1 MLIGQIGHG
10 GGTAL
15 VQQVKQ
21 RQQKHVTFINELDE
35 PSAKIFNTSL
45 HSQQQQQQSLS
56 EVTPVEDKTAV
67 YTFSVDHSHPFHRHE
82 GHRVFT
88 AVTGSSGCYLRFST
102 ATTDE
107 LNRDP
112 SSFFSQLSQVQ
123 IPGDCIFTLRFNGKV
138 WHQFA
143 AKEKTSPAF
152 FAISVHTDETGGQL
166 SAELQ
171 SKVRANESSIASLT
185 ELVPDQVQQLM
196 SKDQK
201 GIFETIPTYQLSL
214 EPGGPSSFRDWYC
227 RVYRSTMGVL
237 RTFASELLS
246 KMRGQSGYI
255 VHQPPPAKN
264 LPALKNS
271 RYLQMGQI
279 TKQDDLP
286 LDSIL
291 RKQLPDYHMQDCF
304 TVRIYATNYSDIV
317 NDEQLWVSSGDQ
329 PLSDALMERLLGSF
343 VDDPP
348 THVGRFMQIRN
359 TLVTPFNLRTS
370 SLSCPVSSLLGNSD
384 IQFGKRRKF
393 PVRDCKT
400 DRTGDQTQVTLGAND
415 KHLRFRSVVSVKLIR
430 RDCNDEQSDIIAVDV
445 SLSNRVQCS
454 NVFGRLYMWS
464 IHYGHENMVV
474 PPVMYQAC
482 RGAFQKN

>member
-1 MLIGQIGHG
+1 MRVVVVTMVQFKEHSQIVIISNVMNKRNSKEIQQKTNERTSMMIRRRLYHQLCKPYLSHLQRSPLSSPQHFQQRYSSVYLTPTYPSVQIPVPWGLPIEVVLIGQIGHG

-246 KMRGQSGYI
+246 KMRGQRVDILYI
-255 VHQPPPAKN
+255 NYH
-264 LPALKNS
+264 
-271 RYLQMGQI
+271 LQ
-279 TKQDDLP
+279 
-286 LDSIL
+286 
-291 RKQLPDYHMQDCF
+291 
-304 TVRIYATNYSDIV
+304 RI
-317 NDEQLWVSSGDQ
+317 
-329 PLSDALMERLLGSF
+329 F
-343 VDDPP
+343 
-348 THVGRFMQIRN
+348 
-359 TLVTPFNLRTS
+359 
-370 SLSCPVSSLLGNSD
+370 
-384 IQFGKRRKF
+384 
-393 PVRDCKT
+393 
-400 DRTGDQTQVTLGAND
+400 
-415 KHLRFRSVVSVKLIR
+415 
-430 RDCNDEQSDIIAVDV
+430 
-445 SLSNRVQCS
+445 
-454 NVFGRLYMWS
+454 LY
-464 IHYGHENMVV
+464 
-474 PPVMYQAC
+474 
-482 RGAFQKN
+482 